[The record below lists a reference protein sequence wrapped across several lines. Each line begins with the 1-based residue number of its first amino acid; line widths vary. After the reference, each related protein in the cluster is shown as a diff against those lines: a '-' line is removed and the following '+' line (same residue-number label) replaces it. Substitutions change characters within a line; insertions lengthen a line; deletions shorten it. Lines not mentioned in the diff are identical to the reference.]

1 MLLFGVAI
9 VTMTEA
15 EGLIPDQL
23 RHMRGAIDALCED
36 MREVKSRLGN
46 LVSQFA
52 NLSRGLEGL
61 DTRLERIERRL
72 AMIERRC

>member
-1 MLLFGVAI
+1 
-9 VTMTEA
+9 MTEV
-15 EGLIPDQL
+15 ESLILDHL
-23 RHMRGAIDALCED
+23 RHLRSALDAICED

-72 AMIERRC
+72 AVIERRC